1 MHAVAVA
8 HPVHVVIG
16 TNSRAYQSPG
26 RDRFCGAGRESLM
39 YLLSVYHTFARLR
52 KQDDTFG
59 MRGDIVF
66 HFFHKERQRVN
77 IVSRCRL
84 NHIQMQVRAERVAR
98 IAAKGYHLPCLYRIF
113 PRLGSNLHFPAFL
126 FILQIFHP
134 SGYIAYKRAEVAVDS
149 GIAVIVIHIEH
160 IARTVR
166 YADA

>member
-59 MRGDIVF
+59 MRGGIVF

-98 IAAKGYHLPCLYRIF
+98 IAAKGYHLPCLYRIISTSQLSF
-113 PRLGSNLHFPAFL
+113 SYCKAFTLRAISPTNALRWRL
-126 FILQIFHP
+126 
-134 SGYIAYKRAEVAVDS
+134 
-149 GIAVIVIHIEH
+149 IVE
-160 IARTVR
+160 
-166 YADA
+166 